1 MNDGRNSLYW
11 VPISALVGLALVYS
25 LKGSADDGAPIGTTG
40 NAAVKGA
47 GAVVTLT
54 RPAFQV
60 QTK

>member
-1 MNDGRNSLYW
+1 MNEGRNSLYW

-25 LKGSADDGAPIGTTG
+25 LKGSVDESVPIGTTG
-40 NAAVKGA
+40 NAVKGA

-60 QTK
+60 QAK